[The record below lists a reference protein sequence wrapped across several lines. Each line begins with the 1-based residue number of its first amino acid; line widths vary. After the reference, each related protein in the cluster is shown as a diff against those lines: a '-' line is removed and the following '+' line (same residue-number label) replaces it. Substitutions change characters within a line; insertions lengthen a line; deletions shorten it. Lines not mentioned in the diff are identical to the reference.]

1 MKTSSFALSRA
12 ERGWLMVSLAFL
24 SSALIYGWLSHLV
37 IRAYA
42 SAGLIWIN
50 LVPDVPVL
58 FLLSL
63 SLGFLAATTGH
74 YLYRIALVPEKKE
87 VVRD

>member
-1 MKTSSFALSRA
+1 MKTSSYALSRA

-24 SSALIYGWLSHLV
+24 SSALICGWLLRLV

-42 SAGLIWIN
+42 SAGLVWVH
-50 LVPDVPVL
+50 LVTDVPVL

-74 YLYRIALVPEKKE
+74 YLYRIVLVPEKKE
-87 VVRD
+87 VVRG